1 MFSEHLQETFFW
13 SLCLLKSEILHWKP
27 TILEEKEQSL
37 GDFSLILEILE
48 HFLLFEHF
56 QKSICNR
63 IFIPLVG
70 FYSYSILFHQTFFQ
84 SFGASISKQ
93 LLKTFVMVGKIFQGF
108 GINRNSKFCK
118 YYWDWVPQVLFFKM
132 L

>member
-37 GDFSLILEILE
+37 EDFFWILEILE

-63 IFIPLVG
+63 ISRILFLFYFIP
-70 FYSYSILFHQTFFQ
+70 SDFFPK
-84 SFGASISKQ
+84 FWCIYF
-93 LLKTFVMVGKIFQGF
+93 KTTSENICDGWENFQGF